1 MSEIVDIT
9 FLTNAPEFAAE
20 SRRIEG
26 AITGVER
33 RTGAMSKETVESSR
47 KMEESGKRVDGM
59 YKQLGSTLAK
69 LGGTIAIATLA
80 KQLYDF
86 ANAFDKS
93 MTEVATISATVTDN
107 MESFTQQVLAMGTR
121 VPIAADAAAKAL
133 YQIVSAG
140 YDGAAGMNLLE
151 VSAKS
156 AIAGMTDT
164 TTAADAITTS
174 LNAYKKD
181 AQEAAQVSDLL
192 FMTAKLGKTTFGQ
205 LGQSISQ
212 AAPIA
217 AAYGVELEQV
227 LAAVATL
234 TKSGTPTA
242 QAMTQI
248 RAAIIGVS
256 KYLGDGAYDVM
267 TFQEALDSIA
277 QKAGGSEDA
286 LRSMITE
293 TEAISGVLGLTGI
306 NARMAADDLAAMGG
320 AAGET
325 EKAFAKM
332 NDKVDNQM
340 VILKNNM
347 LKKFHE
353 AGAGALDVVGDLTK
367 FINNAFETGA
377 IDNVIATMG
386 VLIAT
391 LGVYKASI
399 LAANAV
405 NIVGN
410 NLKYTAEIAELQK
423 LLGVKEVAKLSDVE
437 QLVVD
442 GRMTKSQADKVLAIR
457 AQVQAKLDDLR
468 VTAQVAKAE
477 ALSAATSHKAALQEA
492 LASKSMVTQRQLEL
506 SLAQLSGNAADI
518 ELAKESLL
526 EAQEQRHIAVKARKA
541 TADTLSV
548 ANSRATAA
556 ATAVETF
563 QQNINTASTT
573 AGAKAKGLMTM
584 ATMKLTTAFKALKL
598 AFATNPFGLIITGVT
613 LAVSA
618 FSLFGNKAKE
628 TSSVISELDAATSQY
643 DNSVKALGGSISRYD
658 ELQAKAKTS
667 AGLTKDEH
675 TELNSIMETM
685 LTTVPNLKG
694 KFDEYGNTLS
704 VNIDTVK
711 SFSKAQKEAYK
722 DVLQAGIQ
730 AAEQEKR
737 VLEGKM
743 EAQRKIFMDG
753 ERTVS
758 KTRFKGQF
766 GGTESYS
773 AVIGYSAKEMQ
784 DARTEWSKLNADM
797 IAIGTS
803 ITSSKNVLDGVND
816 SLSTG
821 GGSKEPAATPEMYG
835 ANYKAAQKEWEVAKK
850 ELAAIEKDKDAFTQ
864 EQYDAA
870 KKREADAQAAFASKG
885 GVTKDATPKK
895 DDKEATD
902 RQKNIDAAVDAERT
916 LKESLVAI
924 IFETEQAVIDAKEAG
939 FEKEMAQIELNYRK
953 KQTEIEMQERE
964 QRQKVV
970 NSQKTAYVAGG
981 GKAENFKVDST
992 DAALAP
998 IAHSYDAKTKANS
1011 AEQAN
1016 ATKTLLDGIRQQWQ
1030 GWGDEYQKIEDEIT
1044 EVARRAAHD
1053 RASISAAVKSG
1064 NITKEQGVQAKETV
1078 NKGEETAIADL
1089 NSSKTKLSE
1098 SWTQVFRDLEG
1109 MSRSEVNILIDSIN
1123 EQLKNS
1129 KLAPADASAL
1139 FGQLQKAKEYSV
1151 GLNPFAGFIQSLAD
1165 VKDAKKE
1172 VAAAELDLGVVE
1184 KVGTK
1189 EEVQAARERA
1199 KLAKEELKNSKNN
1212 RDESAKVG
1220 VSEVAGVA
1228 NATSDLL
1235 KNFGVESPAVDGVV
1249 NSLSALGEINF
1260 SNPMSIITG
1269 GLKAVSSLLGGI
1281 FGEMDAVKERKI
1293 QEIQKQVD
1301 ALDKSYEKLGE
1312 EVDKAYSTDASQLIG
1327 QQNEML
1333 EQQKKLIDQQIKEE
1347 EGKKKSDDSKVAAY
1361 KKAQDDINKKIKEN
1375 KEAAT
1380 DAIFGSDLQSAIDN
1394 FASAYMAAWG
1404 SGEDRA
1410 KSQKDVVKQMKKDII
1425 KELMKKDIEK
1435 EVAAMRKKIEGFM
1448 VDNVLSDW
1456 ELKEIDKMGD
1466 EVGEILDKRA
1476 AMYEKAIGE
1485 DDTAKNEDSLT
1496 GAIRGTVATEAS
1508 VSELGGIMRRD
1519 SDNIFKISNTL
1530 DLGFT
1535 AIAEMART
1543 NVLIEANTRRTADN
1557 TDGLTS
1563 RIDDTNKK
1571 LDTVIKNTQQENV
1584 KYK

>member
-1 MSEIVDIT
+1 MSEIIDIK
-9 FLTNAPEFAAE
+9 FVTNAPEYATE
-20 SRRIEG
+20 SKRIEQ

-405 NIVGN
+405 NTVGN
-410 NLKYTAEIAELQK
+410 SLKYTAEIAEMQK
-423 LLGVKEVAKLSDVE
+423 LLGVKEVSKLSDVE
-437 QLVVD
+437 QLVMD
-442 GRMTKSQADKVLAIR
+442 SRITKSQADKVLAIR
-457 AQVQAKLDDLR
+457 AQVQAKLDDLSA
-468 VTAQVAKAE
+468 TARMTKTE
-477 ALSAATSHKAALQEA
+477 ALNAAISHKAALQKA
-492 LASKSMVTQRQLEL
+492 LTSKSMVTQRQLEL
-506 SLAQLSGNAADI
+506 SLATLSGNASDI
-518 ELAKESLL
+518 ELAKTSLL
-526 EAQEQRHIAVKARKA
+526 EAQVDRHIAVKARKA
-541 TADTLSV
+541 TADVLSV
-548 ANSRATAA
+548 ANSKAISA
-556 ATAVETF
+556 ATAIETL
-563 QQNINTASTT
+563 QQNINTASTK
-573 AGAKAKGLMTM
+573 AGAKAKGLMTV
-584 ATMKLTTAFKALKL
+584 ASASLTKAFNALKL
-598 AFATNPFGLIITGVT
+598 AFATNPFGLAATAMVALITT
-613 LAVSA
+613 M
-618 FSLFGNKAKE
+618 SLFKNKSDQTASSMKNASQEAGAESAKLSALE
-628 TSSVISELDAATSQY
+628 KVLKNSIIPYRDRKEALDKLKSIMPGYSASLTEEGRLIEDNTGALKQYIEQLKNTSLAKIAANKFMDAQSDLDSWIESIGDRGKEIIVNVGQWRFAVEQFGKDAAIQMGY
-643 DNSVKALGGSISRYD
+643 KQDFAAERMYD
-658 ELQAKAKTS
+658 EL
-667 AGLTKDEH
+667 L
-675 TELNSIMETM
+675 ETM
-685 LTTVPNLKG
+685 SK
-694 KFDEYGNTLS
+694 KEDE
-704 VNIDTVK
+704 IK
-711 SFSKAQKEAYK
+711 KWEAK
-722 DVLQAGIQ
+722 
-730 AAEQEKR
+730 
-737 VLEGKM
+737 LEGYTTKSISS
-743 EAQRKIFMDG
+743 ESDG
-753 ERTVS
+753 D
-758 KTRFKGQF
+758 
-766 GGTESYS
+766 GG
-773 AVIGYSAKEMQ
+773 
-784 DARTEWSKLNADM
+784 
-797 IAIGTS
+797 
-803 ITSSKNVLDGVND
+803 
-816 SLSTG
+816 
-821 GGSKEPAATPEMYG
+821 KEPSATPEMYG
-835 ANYKAAQKEWEVAKK
+835 ANYKAAQKEWETAKK
-850 ELAAIEKDKDAFTQ
+850 ELAAIEKDKNAFTQ
-864 EQYDAA
+864 KQYDEA
-870 KKREADAQAAFASKG
+870 KKREMDAQAAFASKG
-885 GVTKDATPKK
+885 GVTKGATAAKK
-895 DDKEATD
+895 DDKEAID
-902 RQKNIDAAVDAERT
+902 RQKNIDTAIDAEQE
-916 LKESLVAI
+916 LKERLVSIA
-924 IFETEQAVIDAKEAG
+924 FETQQAVIDTREAG
-939 FEKEMAQIELNYRK
+939 FEREMAQIDLNYRK
-953 KQTEIEMQERE
+953 KQTEIEMWERE
-964 QRQKVV
+964 QHKMIIDAQEIDF
-970 NSQKTAYVAGG
+970 VAKG
-981 GKAENFKVDST
+981 GKREDFKPNYSDANFI
-992 DAALAP
+992 P
-998 IAHSYDAKTKANS
+998 INKAYDAKTAVNG

-1016 ATKTLLDGIRQQWQ
+1016 ATKALLNGIRGQWQ
-1030 GWGDEYQKIEDEIT
+1030 DWGDEYQQIEDKIT
-1044 EVARRAAHD
+1044 ETSKKAAKD
-1053 RASISAAVKSG
+1053 RADVSAAVAGGKL
-1064 NITKEQGVQAKETV
+1064 TKDDGATATDTI
-1078 NKGEETAIADL
+1078 NKGENKAIADL
-1089 NSSKTKLSE
+1089 NSSKTKLTA
-1098 SWTQVFRDLEG
+1098 SWSQVFRDLEG
-1109 MSRSEVNILIDSIN
+1109 MSRAEVKVLIGEIN
-1123 EQLKNS
+1123 EQLENEE
-1129 KLAPADASAL
+1129 LAPADASAL
-1139 FGQLQKAKEYSV
+1139 LEQMNKAKDFAIA
-1151 GLNPFAGFIQSLAD
+1151 LNPFASLIEGLGA
-1165 VKDAKKE
+1165 VKTATRELEDAKIALQKVTDNGGSDTE
-1172 VAAAELDLGVVE
+1172 RKAAEEAKKRAQE
-1184 KVGTK
+1184 KVNRTK
-1189 EEVQAARERA
+1189 EERNA
-1199 KLAKEELKNSKNN
+1199 
-1212 RDESAKVG
+1212 SAQKGLSDISSVG
-1220 VSEVAGVA
+1220 G
-1228 NATSDLL
+1228 ATSDLL
-1235 KNFGVESPAVDGVV
+1235 KTFGVESPAVDGVV

-1260 SNPMSIITG
+1260 SNPMSILTG

-1312 EVDKAYSTDASQLIG
+1312 EIDKAYSTDAAKLIA
-1327 QQNEML
+1327 QQDEMLKKQNEL
-1333 EQQKKLIDQQIKEE
+1333 IEQQKREE
-1347 EGKKKSDDSKVAAY
+1347 ESKKDSDDGRVNEYNDAI
-1361 KKAQDDINKKIKEN
+1361 DENNKKLEEN
-1375 KEAAT
+1375 KQKKL
-1380 DAIFGSDLQSAIDN
+1380 DAINGTDVKSAIDD
-1394 FASAYMAAWG
+1394 FANAYVDAWA
-1404 SGEDRA
+1404 SGEDKA
-1410 KSQKDVVKQMKKDII
+1410 ASMKDVVKRMVKSAVT
-1425 KELMKKDIEK
+1425 ELMKSRLSP
-1435 EVAAMRKKIEGFM
+1435 EVNKFMEFLATAMEDGILTDVESKMLDQFETELYNKAEG
-1448 VDNVLSDW
+1448 
-1456 ELKEIDKMGD
+1456 IDKSF
-1466 EVGEILDKRA
+1466 DK
-1476 AMYEKAIGE
+1476 YIK
-1485 DDTAKNEDSLT
+1485 DDTAKNESSLT
-1496 GAIRGTVATEAS
+1496 GQIRGSVATEAS
-1508 VSELGGIMRRD
+1508 VSELGGIFRGQLEKLSSIDTR
-1519 SDNIFKISNTL
+1519 L
-1530 DLGFT
+1530 DLGFRG
-1535 AIAEMART
+1535 IAEMARLQAEIA
-1543 NVLIEANTRRTADN
+1543 VNTRRTADN
-1557 TDGLTS
+1557 TDGLGL
-1563 RIDDTNKK
+1563 RIDATNKK
-1571 LDTVIKNTQQENV
+1571 LDTVIKNTQKEYG
-1584 KYK
+1584 KL